1 MPEGSDWAGTGSGRT
16 AIAELLGEHKLSV
29 PTRSLVIAKPGQ
41 RSVDHIAVP
50 ITWDVHSAVRV
61 TAHAPG
67 QELSDHD
74 AYVVSVTS

>member
-1 MPEGSDWAGTGSGRT
+1 MVS
-16 AIAELLGEHKLSV
+16 
-29 PTRSLVIAKPGQ
+29 AKPGQ

-61 TAHAPG
+61 SARADG

-74 AYVVSVTS
+74 AHVVSVAR